1 MFINE
6 VITARLL
13 YIKIWTFIQKKTII
27 DLNSTL
33 YFFIQ
38 THPFIKS
45 IVTT

>member
-27 DLNSTL
+27 DLNSQS
-33 YFFIQ
+33 YFFH
-38 THPFIKS
+38 TKTSFY
-45 IVTT
+45 